1 MGFFTKKTTCLKFWS
16 TARLNII
23 WFQKSNFT
31 AAVGR
36 AVPVSHPG
44 IGQLRMIALGFT
56 GTLSIANCLAILLCS
71 AHVHFFRNVEPVKL

>member
-1 MGFFTKKTTCLKFWS
+1 MGFFTKRTTYLKFWS

-23 WFQKSNFT
+23 WLQKSNFT

-36 AVPVSHPG
+36 TVPVSHPG
-44 IGQLRMIALGFT
+44 IGQLRMIALGYT

-71 AHVHFFRNVEPVKL
+71 AHVHFFVMLSP